1 MIFREKS
8 LQPHLAFARP
18 SCDPSVMDKQ
28 KQSRPLAG
36 VGWMVFTGL
45 MFVGVTAVVKHVG
58 DDVPAAEAAFLRY
71 LLGIVFLVPM
81 IKPILDAHLTRRQ
94 LNLFALRGVVHTLAV
109 ILWFFAMAR
118 IPIAEVT
125 AMNYLSPVYVSI
137 GAALFLGERLPPRR
151 LVAVIVA
158 LIGALIILRPG
169 VKEIEPGHI
178 AMLGTAVFFA
188 IGYLIAKQLSGEV
201 SAAVVVGMLSV
212 TVTIGLA
219 PAAMAVW
226 VTPTLTQLGWL
237 FLVACFATAGHYAM
251 TLAFAAAPLTVTQ
264 PVTFL
269 QLVWAVLL
277 GAVVFGEAVDGW
289 VVFGGAVI
297 MASVSFITWRE
308 AVARRHVT
316 PPVPATKV

>member
-1 MIFREKS
+1 MI
-8 LQPHLAFARP
+8 
-18 SCDPSVMDKQ
+18 V
-28 KQSRPLAG
+28 
-36 VGWMVFTGL
+36 TGL

-58 DDVPAAEAAFLRY
+58 NGVPAAQAALLRY
-71 LLGIVFLVPM
+71 LLGVVFLIPM
-81 IKPILDAHLTRRQ
+81 IKPILDAHLTKRQ
-94 LNLFALRGVVHTLAV
+94 IKLFAFRGVVHTIAV

-151 LVAVIVA
+151 LAAVVVA

-169 VKEIEPGHI
+169 VKAIEPGHI
-178 AMLGTAVFFA
+178 AMLGTAVCFA

-201 SAAVVVGMLSV
+201 SAPVIVGMLSI

-219 PAAMAVW
+219 PAAIAVW
-226 VTPTLTQLGWL
+226 VTPTLPQLGWL

-277 GAVVFGEAVDGW
+277 GAVVFGEGVDGW
-289 VVFGGAVI
+289 VIFGGAVI

-308 AVARRHVT
+308 AVARRQIT
-316 PPVPATKV
+316 PPVTATKV

>member
-1 MIFREKS
+1 MSI
-8 LQPHLAFARP
+8 
-18 SCDPSVMDKQ
+18 Q
-28 KQSRPLAG
+28 KPSRPVAG
-36 VGWMVFTGL
+36 IGWMIVTGV
-45 MFVGVTAVVKHVG
+45 MFVAVTAIVKHVG
-58 DDVPAAEAAFLRY
+58 DAVPAAQAAFLRY
-71 LLGIVFLVPM
+71 LLGVVFLIPM
-81 IKPILDAHLTRRQ
+81 IKPILNAHLTRRQ
-94 LNLFALRGVVHTLAV
+94 IKLFALRGVVHTVAV

-151 LVAVIVA
+151 LAAVGMA
-158 LIGALIILRPG
+158 LVGALIILRPG

-178 AMLGTAVFFA
+178 AMLGTAVCFA
-188 IGYLIAKQLSGEV
+188 IGYLVAKQLSGEV

-219 PAAMAVW
+219 PAALSVW
-226 VTPTLTQLGWL
+226 VTPTLTQIGWL

-308 AVARRHVT
+308 AIARRQIT
-316 PPVPATKV
+316 PLVSETKV